1 MLYRNGLDQFMQYTS
16 DVLNKVNINL
26 YEMQKRLSDLYLF
39 QVNSDKQFRGK
50 VSQIEEDN
58 SLRTQ

>member
-1 MLYRNGLDQFMQYTS
+1 MQYTS